1 MPLLENLSLIL
12 NYLRQL
18 QEMRSSS
25 FDRVHDNFFVFLSN
39 LNPLIS
45 LANCPT
51 NENATPS

>member
-25 FDRVHDNFFVFLSN
+25 FDRVHDNFLVFLSN